1 MQRLLLTEHFRWVL
15 KINFSN
21 KIVQWVTLSLLALTW
36 GSSFILMKK
45 GLVYFTPEEVAAY
58 RITAA
63 MLVLLP
69 FSLPNLKTLKGN
81 FVPLL
86 VTGLFGNGIPA
97 FLFAIAQT
105 EIPSSLSGILNSL
118 TSLFT
123 LLIGIVFFKVA
134 TVRFQII
141 GVVIALVGALGLI
154 GFSSLMD
161 FGIYGKYATLVIIA
175 AGCYGVAVN
184 IIKYYLHDVK
194 PSHITSLSFLLIGP
208 GVAIYLLTSTDLI
221 VKVATVPGAKLGLFY
236 LTLLGVVGTAIAVI
250 IFNRLIKETTAVFAS
265 SVTYLIPVVAVA
277 WGLFDGES
285 VELEQIF
292 YMALI
297 IAGIFLINSS
307 APGRFFNRIFR

>member
-1 MQRLLLTEHFRWVL
+1 V
-15 KINFSN
+15 I
-21 KIVQWVTLSLLALTW
+21 LSLLAITW

-45 GLVYFTPEEVAAY
+45 GLIYFSPQEVAAF

-81 FVPLL
+81 FLPLL
-86 VTGLFGNGIPA
+86 ASGLFGNGIPA

-123 LLIGIVFFKVA
+123 LLIGIFFFKIA
-134 TVRFQII
+134 TVRFQIL
-141 GVVIALVGALGLI
+141 GVVIALIGALGLI
-154 GFSSLMD
+154 GFGNLME
-161 FGIYGKYATLVIIA
+161 FGVYGKYATLIIIA
-175 AGCYGVAVN
+175 AGCYGIAVN

-194 PSHITSLSFLLIGP
+194 PTHITSLSFLLIGP
-208 GVAIYLLTSTDLI
+208 WVSIYLLSGTDL
-221 VKVATVPGAKLGLFY
+221 VENVQNVPGAHIGVFYIAILGI
-236 LTLLGVVGTAIAVI
+236 VGTAIAVI

-277 WGLFDGES
+277 WGVMDGEQVT
-285 VELEQIF
+285 VEQLLF
-292 YMALI
+292 MGLI
-297 IAGIFLINSS
+297 LAGIFLINSG
-307 APGRFFNRIFR
+307 APGRFFNRLFR